1 MIELMIALAIIAIL
15 VMVAVPLAQVSVQRE
30 KEKELRVALIQIREA
45 LDTYKRAADQ
55 GRVRVSAGQ
64 SGYPKT
70 LEELVDGI
78 EDQRT
83 PDRRKIHFLRRL
95 PHDPMASDTSVPAS
109 ETWGLRSYSSPPDE
123 PSEGD
128 DVFDVHSKS
137 TKQGLNGIPY
147 NKW

>member
-1 MIELMIALAIIAIL
+1 MMITLAIMSVL

-30 KEKELRVALIQIREA
+30 KEKELRNALIQIREA
-45 LDTYKRAADQ
+45 LDAYKRASDQ
-55 GRVRVSAGQ
+55 GRIKISVGQ

-70 LEELVDGI
+70 LGILVEGV

-83 PDRRKIHFLRRL
+83 PDKRKLYFLRRL
-95 PHDPMASDTSVPAS
+95 PHDPMVADASSSAID
-109 ETWGLRSYSSPPDE
+109 TWGLRSYSSPPDE

-128 DVFDVHSKS
+128 DVFDVYSKS
-137 TKQGLNGIPY
+137 TKQGLNGVPY